1 MGGTS
6 WLYLSGLPFDQ
17 VGMREDLGTKSA
29 PELTSGPLSAV
40 PVVVG
45 LWPVLLTGVYAISK
59 RKEKIAEQEKQAA
72 VAEAVAQ
79 SRKEAQSQMET
90 LRKKWDQEK
99 QSAIN
104 FEVKKALEDAAAKD
118 PEPPQNKED
127 E

>member
-1 MGGTS
+1 
-6 WLYLSGLPFDQ
+6 
-17 VGMREDLGTKSA
+17 
-29 PELTSGPLSAV
+29 V
-40 PVVVG
+40 PIVVG

-72 VAEAVAQ
+72 VAEAVDQ
-79 SRKEAQSQMET
+79 SKKEAQARMET

-118 PEPPQNKED
+118 PEPGQSKED

>member
-1 MGGTS
+1 
-6 WLYLSGLPFDQ
+6 
-17 VGMREDLGTKSA
+17 
-29 PELTSGPLSAV
+29 
-40 PVVVG
+40 VVG

-79 SRKEAQSQMET
+79 SRKEAQTQMET

>member
-6 WLYLSGLPFDQ
+6 WLYLSGLPFGQ

-29 PELTSGPLSAV
+29 PELTAGPLSAV
-40 PVVVG
+40 PIVVG

-72 VAEAVAQ
+72 VAEAVEQ
-79 SRKEAQSQMET
+79 NKKEAQARVEA

-104 FEVKKALEDAAAKD
+104 FEVKKALEEAAAKD
-118 PEPPQNKED
+118 PEPGQSKED